1 MASRSGFLIEPG
13 RGGVM
18 ENRKFL
24 EGKIKAVSR
33 GPSYVIVCTSFF
45 GETQLMSRET
55 DARKVVD
62 YRGYR
67 ETAS

>member
-1 MASRSGFLIEPG
+1 
-13 RGGVM
+13 M
-18 ENRKFL
+18 ENKKFL

-45 GETQLMSRET
+45 GETPLVSRET
-55 DARKVVD
+55 GASKLAD

-67 ETAS
+67 ETTS

>member
-1 MASRSGFLIEPG
+1 
-13 RGGVM
+13 M
-18 ENRKFL
+18 ENTKFL

-45 GETQLMSRET
+45 GETPLVSRET
-55 DARKVVD
+55 GARKVAD